1 MADDS
6 LLSMLSP
13 RVLLAGFV
21 ITIALAIATAAVTA
35 PATLAAYNPS
45 WDGTSTTR
53 TTIASA
59 TGSQPV
65 IADTAAYDSSQ
76 ANDTIVII
84 LAPRETYSTDEV
96 NQLEGF
102 LDRGGTILVAEDRR
116 IETNELLSNLSVEA
130 RIDGQPLRDPRQYH
144 RNPAAPVITDI
155 ANNSTISGVEQ
166 FTLNRGSVLRSTDG
180 TAVANTSEFA
190 YLDQNDNEKLDRNE
204 QLRSYPVLSSEQV
217 RNGRVLVLS
226 DPSVFINQMIER
238 DGNRALLE
246 KLITSH
252 PRIILDYSHAPG
264 TTPAIELWLW
274 FYRTAWAQ
282 AAIAAL
288 VGLAVVGWT
297 YDPTRQQID
306 TLACRVKDR
315 LRRQPHT
322 ESVHLTAEERATF
335 LKNRHPKWNPDR
347 IQRIVENMEKR
358 SNQSQ
363 PDEKSQPETNE

>member
-1 MADDS
+1 MADNS
-6 LLSMLSP
+6 LLSMVSP

-21 ITIALAIATAAVTA
+21 IVIALAIGAAVVTA

-65 IADTAAYDSSQ
+65 VVDTAAYDSTQ
-76 ANDTIVII
+76 PNDTLVVI
-84 LAPRETYSTDEV
+84 LAPREAYSSDDV
-96 NQLEGF
+96 DQLTRF

-116 IETNELLSNLSVEA
+116 TETNELLANLTVEA
-130 RIDGQPLRDPRQYH
+130 RVDGQPLRDPRQYH

-155 ANNSTISGVEQ
+155 ANNSAISGTEQ
-166 FTLNRGSVLRSTDG
+166 FTLNRGSVLRSTNG
-180 TAVANTSEFA
+180 TALANTSEFA
-190 YLDQNDNEKLDRNE
+190 YLDQNGNEQLDRNE

-246 KLITSH
+246 QLITSH

-306 TLACRVKDR
+306 TLTRRVRDR

-335 LKNRHPKWNPDR
+335 LKNRHPKWDPER
-347 IQRIVENMEKR
+347 IQRIVETMEKR

-363 PDEKSQPETNE
+363 PDEKSPPDINE